1 MVAAV
6 PGVVTRNPSAVEK
19 HVRRRP
25 IEHVVT
31 RRTSRPPTEIKQSIR
46 LLIIFSYYLTI
57 FFFLS
62 SFNNKKSYNF
72 QTIPRNGYLI
82 N

>member
-57 FFFLS
+57 FFFL
-62 SFNNKKSYNF
+62 FNKKSYNF
-72 QTIPRNGYLI
+72 QTSQSLLN
-82 N
+82 

>member
-46 LLIIFSYYLTI
+46 LLIFFSYYLTI
-57 FFFLS
+57 FFFL
-62 SFNNKKSYNF
+62 FNKKSYNF
-72 QTIPRNGYLI
+72 QTSQSLLN
-82 N
+82 